1 MDIQKIMRSQ
11 RIRLVFLSASV
22 ALCLFFVLERNF
34 LPGISQRLTHK
45 GFDLLANVTRLVKN
59 DYIDERDPAQTMDGA
74 YKGLI
79 DSLDPVSS
87 YLGPDATAKYLRR
100 DSRWADIG
108 VVLFKGSFG
117 LFPQIAGIV
126 EDSPAE
132 KAGLKPGD
140 TFSAMDGRGTL
151 NWSSLEANL
160 YLKDLEQKPVSLKVL
175 RENQT
180 LELQVER
187 VVLFPEPFSFSSTDA
202 FAVLSLHNLYAPC
215 VSEVRKK
222 ILPLLKSRKK
232 PLVLDLRNCY
242 EGEIEEARDFL
253 NIFIQSPRIGDFEK
267 KGGIK
272 DPVACPA
279 EPDLAGLPAA
289 LWTNRGTM
297 GASELVA
304 AVLQETKKVKVI
316 GSETL
321 GLVSRQELF
330 PLQDGSSVLVTSGI
344 FTLAS
349 GKKLWEE
356 GVVPDEKIGF
366 EDQSPAAYLKRT
378 AALFPNR

>member
-1 MDIQKIMRSQ
+1 MRSE
-11 RIRLVFLSASV
+11 RFRLVFLSACA

-34 LPGISQRLTHK
+34 LPGISQKLTHK
-45 GFDLLANVTRLVKN
+45 GLDLLANVTRLVKN
-59 DYIDERDPAQTMDGA
+59 DYIDERDPDRTMEGA

-87 YLGPDATAKYLRR
+87 YFSPDATAKYLRR

-117 LFPQIAGIV
+117 LFPQVAGII

-132 KAGLKPGD
+132 KAGIKPGD

-160 YLKDLEQKPVSLKVL
+160 YLKDLEQKPVVLKVL

-180 LELQVER
+180 LELSVER
-187 VVLFPEPFSFSSTDA
+187 AVLFPEPFSFKSSDA

-215 VSEVRKK
+215 VSEVRKRV
-222 ILPLLKSRKK
+222 LPLLKSQKK

-267 KGGIK
+267 RGGIK

-279 EPDLAGLPAA
+279 EPELARLPAA
-289 LWTNRGTM
+289 VWTNRGTM
-297 GASELVA
+297 GPSELVA

-316 GSETL
+316 GSETP
-321 GLVSRQELF
+321 GLVSRQELV
-330 PLQDGSSVLVTSGI
+330 PLQDDSSVLVTSGV

-349 GKKLWEE
+349 GKKLWEK

-366 EDQSPAAYLKRT
+366 EDQDPAAYLKRT

>member
-1 MDIQKIMRSQ
+1 MRSE
-11 RIRLVFLSASV
+11 RFRLVFLSACA

-34 LPGISQRLTHK
+34 LPGISQKLTHK
-45 GFDLLANVTRLVKN
+45 GLDLLANVTRLVKN
-59 DYIDERDPAQTMDGA
+59 DYIDERDPDRTMEGA

-87 YLGPDATAKYLRR
+87 YFSPDATAKYLRR

-117 LFPQIAGIV
+117 LFPQVAGII

-132 KAGLKPGD
+132 KAGIKPGD

-160 YLKDLEQKPVSLKVL
+160 YLKDLEQKPVVLKVL

-180 LELQVER
+180 LELSVER
-187 VVLFPEPFSFSSTDA
+187 AVLFPDPVSFKSSDA

-215 VSEVRKK
+215 VSEVRKRV
-222 ILPLLKSRKK
+222 LPLLKSQKK

-267 KGGIK
+267 RGGIK

-279 EPDLAGLPAA
+279 EPELARLPVAV
-289 LWTNRGTM
+289 WTNRGTM
-297 GASELVA
+297 GPSELVA

-316 GSETL
+316 GSETP
-321 GLVSRQELF
+321 GLVSRQELV
-330 PLQDGSSVLVTSGI
+330 PLQDDSSVLVTSGV

-349 GKKLWEE
+349 GKKLWEK

-366 EDQSPAAYLKRT
+366 EDQDPAAYLKRT

>member
-1 MDIQKIMRSQ
+1 MRSE
-11 RIRLVFLSASV
+11 RFRLVFLSACA

-34 LPGISQRLTHK
+34 LPGISQKLTHK
-45 GFDLLANVTRLVKN
+45 GLDLLANVTRLVKN
-59 DYIDERDPAQTMDGA
+59 DYIDERDPDRTMEGA

-87 YLGPDATAKYLRR
+87 YFSPDATAKYLRR

-117 LFPQIAGIV
+117 LFPQVAGII

-132 KAGLKPGD
+132 KAGIKPGD

-160 YLKDLEQKPVSLKVL
+160 YLKDLEQKPVVLKVL

-180 LELQVER
+180 LELSVER
-187 VVLFPEPFSFSSTDA
+187 AVLFPDPVSFKSSDA

-215 VSEVRKK
+215 VSEVRKRV
-222 ILPLLKSRKK
+222 LPLLKSQKK

-267 KGGIK
+267 RGGIK

-279 EPDLAGLPAA
+279 EPELARLPAA
-289 LWTNRGTM
+289 VWTNRGTM
-297 GASELVA
+297 GPSELVA

-316 GSETL
+316 GSETP
-321 GLVSRQELF
+321 GLVSRQELV
-330 PLQDGSSVLVTSGI
+330 PLQDDSSVLITSGV

-349 GKKLWEE
+349 GKKLWEK

-366 EDQSPAAYLKRT
+366 EDQDPAAYLKRT

>member
-1 MDIQKIMRSQ
+1 MRSE
-11 RIRLVFLSASV
+11 RFRLVFLSACA

-34 LPGISQRLTHK
+34 LPGISQKLTHK
-45 GFDLLANVTRLVKN
+45 GLDLLANVTRLVKN
-59 DYIDERDPAQTMDGA
+59 DYIDERDPDRTMEGA

-87 YLGPDATAKYLRR
+87 YFSPDATAKYLRR

-117 LFPQIAGIV
+117 LFPQVAGII

-132 KAGLKPGD
+132 KAGIKPGD

-160 YLKDLEQKPVSLKVL
+160 YLKDLEQKPVVLKVL

-180 LELQVER
+180 LELSVER
-187 VVLFPEPFSFSSTDA
+187 AVLFPEPFSFKSSDA

-215 VSEVRKK
+215 VSEVRKRV
-222 ILPLLKSRKK
+222 LPLLKSQKK

-267 KGGIK
+267 RGGIK

-279 EPDLAGLPAA
+279 EPELARLPVAV
-289 LWTNRGTM
+289 WTNRGTM
-297 GASELVA
+297 GPSELVA

-316 GSETL
+316 GSETP
-321 GLVSRQELF
+321 GLVSRQELV
-330 PLQDGSSVLVTSGI
+330 PLQDDSSVLVTSGV

-349 GKKLWEE
+349 GKKLWEK

-366 EDQSPAAYLKRT
+366 EDQDPAAYLKRT

>member
-22 ALCLFFVLERNF
+22 ALCLFFILERNF
-34 LPGISQRLTHK
+34 FPGISQKLTHK
-45 GFDLLANVTRLVKN
+45 GFDLLVNVTRLVKS
-59 DYIDERDPAQTMDGA
+59 DYIEERDPSRTMEGA

-87 YLGPDATAKYLRR
+87 YFGPDTTAKYLRR

-117 LFPQIAGIV
+117 LFPQVAGIV

-132 KAGLKPGD
+132 KAGVKQGD
-140 TFSAMDGRGTL
+140 YFSAMDGRGTL
-151 NWSSLEANL
+151 NWSSCEANL
-160 YLKDLEQKPVSLKVL
+160 YLKDLEQKPVTLKVL

-180 LELQVER
+180 LEIKVER
-187 VVLFPEPFSFSSTDA
+187 AVLFPEPYSFSSENA
-202 FAVLSLHNLYAPC
+202 FAVLTLHNLYAPC
-215 VSEVRKK
+215 VSEVRKNV
-222 ILPLLKSRKK
+222 LPLLRSQKK
-232 PLVLDLRNCY
+232 PLILDLRNCY

-253 NIFIQSPRIGDFEK
+253 NIFIQSLRIGSFEK

-279 EPDLAGLPAA
+279 EPDLARLPAA
-289 LWTNRGTM
+289 VWTNRGTM

-316 GSETL
+316 GTGTP

-330 PLQDGSSVLVTSGI
+330 PLQDESSVLVTSGV

-366 EDQSPAAYLKRT
+366 EDQGPAAYLKRT
-378 AALFPNR
+378 AVLFPNR

>member
-1 MDIQKIMRSQ
+1 MYVHKIMISQ
-11 RIRLVFLSASV
+11 RIRLVFLSASI
-22 ALCLFFVLERNF
+22 ALCLFFVLERSF

-45 GFDLLANVTRLVKN
+45 GLDLLANVTRLVKN

-87 YLGPDATAKYLRR
+87 YLDPDVTAKYLGRA
-100 DSRWADIG
+100 SRWADIG

-117 LFPQIAGIV
+117 LFPQVVGIV
-126 EDSPAE
+126 EGSPAE

-140 TFSAMDGRGTL
+140 TFSAMDGRGTF

-175 RENQT
+175 RENQS
-180 LELQVER
+180 LELKAER
-187 VVLFPEPFSFSSTDA
+187 ALLFPEPFSFSSTDR
-202 FAVLSLHNLYAPC
+202 FAVLRLHNLYSPC

-222 ILPLLKSRKK
+222 VLPLLKSRKK
-232 PLVLDLRNCY
+232 PLILDLRNCY

-253 NIFIQSPRIGDFEK
+253 NIFIQSPQIGSFEK
-267 KGGIK
+267 KGGTK
-272 DPVACPA
+272 EPVACPA
-279 EPDLAGLPAA
+279 QPESAGLPAA
-289 LWTNRGTM
+289 VWTNRGTM

-304 AVLQETKKVKVI
+304 AVLQGTKKVKVI
-316 GSETL
+316 GLKTF
-321 GLVSRQELF
+321 GLVSRQVFF
-330 PLQDGSSVLVTSGI
+330 PLQDGSSILITSGI

-356 GVVPDEKIGF
+356 GVDPEETIGL
-366 EDQSPAAYLKRT
+366 EDQSSSAYFKRT

>member
-1 MDIQKIMRSQ
+1 MRSE
-11 RIRLVFLSASV
+11 RFRLVFLSACA

-34 LPGISQRLTHK
+34 LPGISQKLTHK
-45 GFDLLANVTRLVKN
+45 GLDLLANVTRLVKN
-59 DYIDERDPAQTMDGA
+59 DYIDERDPDRTMEGA

-87 YLGPDATAKYLRR
+87 YFSPDATAKYLRR

-117 LFPQIAGIV
+117 LFPQVAGII

-132 KAGLKPGD
+132 KAGIKPGD

-160 YLKDLEQKPVSLKVL
+160 YLKDLEQKPVVLKVL

-180 LELQVER
+180 LELSVER
-187 VVLFPEPFSFSSTDA
+187 AVLFPEPFSFKSSDA

-215 VSEVRKK
+215 VSEVRKRV
-222 ILPLLKSRKK
+222 LPLLKSQKK

-267 KGGIK
+267 RGGIK

-279 EPDLAGLPAA
+279 EPELARLPAA
-289 LWTNRGTM
+289 VWTNRGTM
-297 GASELVA
+297 GPSELVA

-316 GSETL
+316 GSETP
-321 GLVSRQELF
+321 GLVSRQELV
-330 PLQDGSSVLVTSGI
+330 PLQDDSSVLITSGV

-349 GKKLWEE
+349 GKKLWEK

-366 EDQSPAAYLKRT
+366 EDQDPAAYLKRT
-378 AALFPNR
+378 AALLPNR

>member
-1 MDIQKIMRSQ
+1 MRSE
-11 RIRLVFLSASV
+11 RFRLVFLSACA

-34 LPGISQRLTHK
+34 LPGISQKLTHK
-45 GFDLLANVTRLVKN
+45 GLDLLANVTRLVKN
-59 DYIDERDPAQTMDGA
+59 DYIDERDPDRTMEGA

-87 YLGPDATAKYLRR
+87 YFSPDATAKYLRR

-117 LFPQIAGIV
+117 LFPQVAGII

-132 KAGLKPGD
+132 KAGIKPGD

-160 YLKDLEQKPVSLKVL
+160 YLKDLEQKPVVLKVL

-180 LELQVER
+180 LELSVER
-187 VVLFPEPFSFSSTDA
+187 AVLFPDPVSFKSSDA

-215 VSEVRKK
+215 VSEVRKRV
-222 ILPLLKSRKK
+222 LPLLKSQKK

-267 KGGIK
+267 RGGIK

-279 EPDLAGLPAA
+279 EPELARLPAA
-289 LWTNRGTM
+289 VWTNRGTM
-297 GASELVA
+297 GPSELVA

-316 GSETL
+316 GSETP
-321 GLVSRQELF
+321 GLVSRQELV
-330 PLQDGSSVLVTSGI
+330 PLQDDSSVLVTSGV

-349 GKKLWEE
+349 GKKLWEK

-366 EDQSPAAYLKRT
+366 EDQDPAAYLKRT

>member
-1 MDIQKIMRSQ
+1 MRSE
-11 RIRLVFLSASV
+11 RFRLVFLSACA

-34 LPGISQRLTHK
+34 LPGISQKLTHK
-45 GFDLLANVTRLVKN
+45 GLDLLANVTRLVKN
-59 DYIDERDPAQTMDGA
+59 DYIDERDPDRTMEGA

-87 YLGPDATAKYLRR
+87 YFSPDATAKYLRR

-117 LFPQIAGIV
+117 LFPQVAGII

-132 KAGLKPGD
+132 KAGIKPGD

-160 YLKDLEQKPVSLKVL
+160 YLKDLEQKPVVLKVL

-180 LELQVER
+180 LELSVER
-187 VVLFPEPFSFSSTDA
+187 AVLFPEPFSFKSSDA

-215 VSEVRKK
+215 VSEVRKRV
-222 ILPLLKSRKK
+222 LPLLKSQKK

-267 KGGIK
+267 RGGIK

-279 EPDLAGLPAA
+279 EPELARLPAA
-289 LWTNRGTM
+289 VWTNRGTM
-297 GASELVA
+297 GPSELVA

-316 GSETL
+316 GSETP
-321 GLVSRQELF
+321 GLVSRQELV
-330 PLQDGSSVLVTSGI
+330 PLQDDSSVLITSGV

-349 GKKLWEE
+349 GKKLWEK

-366 EDQSPAAYLKRT
+366 EDQDPAAYLKRT

>member
-1 MDIQKIMRSQ
+1 MRSE
-11 RIRLVFLSASV
+11 RFRLIFLSACA
-22 ALCLFFVLERNF
+22 ALCLFFILERNF
-34 LPGISQRLTHK
+34 LPGISQKLTHK
-45 GFDLLANVTRLVKN
+45 GLDLLANVTRLVKN
-59 DYIDERDPAQTMDGA
+59 DYIDERDPDRTMEGA

-87 YLGPDATAKYLRR
+87 YFSPDATAKYLRR

-117 LFPQIAGIV
+117 LFPQVAGII

-132 KAGLKPGD
+132 KAGIKLGD

-160 YLKDLEQKPVSLKVL
+160 YLKDLEQKPVALKVL

-180 LELQVER
+180 LELSVER
-187 VVLFPEPFSFSSTDA
+187 AVLFPEPFSFKSSDA
-202 FAVLSLHNLYAPC
+202 FAVLTLHNLYAPC

-222 ILPLLKSRKK
+222 VLPLLKSQKK

-267 KGGIK
+267 RGGIK

-279 EPDLAGLPAA
+279 EPDLARLPAA
-289 LWTNRGTM
+289 VWTSRGTM
-297 GASELVA
+297 GPSELVA

-316 GSETL
+316 GSETP
-321 GLVSRQELF
+321 GLVSRQELV
-330 PLQDGSSVLVTSGI
+330 PLQDDSSVLVTSGV

-349 GKKLWEE
+349 GKKLWEM

-366 EDQSPAAYLKRT
+366 EDQDPAAYLKRT